1 MKKLNILLI
10 SIVFLICASFLAM
23 GISTTNLGNLVVNY
37 NMSVNGT
44 TTYAGGLD
52 FGGGNLT
59 AVNRIIG
66 NSDNVGIGDAGDDS
80 HSLTTN
86 DDLFVSGKL
95 EVDGASY
102 FDSDALFSDGVYVS
116 FGNGVDSSMYWNTSD
131 LIWNQTS
138 GETNIMTPMLKIW
151 DDAQGA
157 DDFISIWHDTA
168 SGYINLGSG
177 DLAVRL
183 AGLTKW
189 TFGTTYFRPNTGNT
203 HDLGGAANEIRAV
216 YFGEDTDSGSI
227 YGLDQNYQCYYN
239 ETDADAYQCRFGDE
253 LVSSLTGI
261 NQANEGNIT
270 ADNVFVKT
278 YAFAHD
284 HLNITNPGAN
294 IWANATFASEEM
306 SGEGISHDYTNPNNA
321 AFTIDTSGIYRI
333 HFSVSYIDSDAS
345 PSGYIAMRLA
355 NNDVEIPGSL
365 MQKDTTMQ
373 NKIGTMHHT
382 IEGELNATQNVTL
395 QWATDVTT
403 ISLKSWTDLGTHADT
418 NTISISR
425 TH

>member
-1 MKKLNILLI
+1 MKLIRFAMILMLCILLGAI
-10 SIVFLICASFLAM
+10 SVTGF
-23 GISTTNLGNLVVNY
+23 TTSNLGDVVVHGNL
-37 NMSVNGT
+37 SVNGT
-44 TTYAGGLD
+44 TTFQGNFDL
-52 FGGGNLT
+52 GGGNLT
-59 AVNRIIG
+59 SVNRVIG

-80 HSLTTN
+80 HSLTTD

-102 FDSDALFSDGVYVS
+102 FDADVLFADGVYVS

-138 GETNIMTPMLKIW
+138 GELNILTPMLKIW

-157 DDFISIWHDTA
+157 DDYFKVWHDSA
-168 SGYINLGSG
+168 SGFVDIGSG
-177 DLAVRL
+177 DFSIRL
-183 AGLTKW
+183 GGLTKW
-189 TFGTTYFRPNTGNT
+189 TYGTTYFRPNTGNT
-203 HDLGGAANEIRAV
+203 HDLGGAANEMRSV
-216 YFGEDTDSGSI
+216 YLGEDTGSGSI
-227 YGLDQNYQCYYN
+227 FGLDQDCRIYYN
-239 ETDADAYQCRFGDE
+239 ETDADALQVRCGDP
-253 LVSSLTGI
+253 LNSQWSGI
-261 NQANEGNIT
+261 NYASEGNIT

-294 IWANATFASEEM
+294 LWTNATFASEAM

-321 AFTIDTSGIYRI
+321 AFTIDSDGVYRI
-333 HFSVSYIDSDAS
+333 HFSVSYVDSNAN
-345 PSGYIAMRLA
+345 PTGIVAMRLA

-382 IEGELNATQNVTL
+382 FEGELNSTQNVTL
-395 QWATDVTT
+395 QWATDATT
-403 ISLKSWTDLGTHADT
+403 ISLQSWTDLGTHSDT